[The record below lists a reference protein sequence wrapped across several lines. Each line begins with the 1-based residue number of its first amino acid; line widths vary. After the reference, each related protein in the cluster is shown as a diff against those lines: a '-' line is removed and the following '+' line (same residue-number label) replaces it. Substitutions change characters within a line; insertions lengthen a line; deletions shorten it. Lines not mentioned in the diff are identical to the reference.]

1 MATNHNDGL
10 LYIDN
15 ANKNIYFYDTDVP
28 LLKKLG
34 KILVEDY
41 PKYQV
46 LAFDNLPDF
55 KDDLIKE
62 RPTLL
67 IMEITEESAE
77 EVLEIVRKIRGDVV
91 DKSVPIVFTG
101 IRENLEKY
109 SREIQNFDIHVIPK
123 AIRVP
128 LFKSVIQT
136 AITEANTMQVDIITL
151 QEGEHLF
158 LDGDTAESIY
168 IIKKGQL
175 EVYKNHDGEDF
186 VLGKIKDGEVV
197 GEMAFLEGNRRSAS
211 VRALEE
217 CEILNI
223 HLANLREYLGSQ
235 PFWLEMI
242 LHALVERL
250 YEANKKIVGKK

>member
-1 MATNHNDGL
+1 MPTSHKDGF

-15 ANKNIYFYDTDVP
+15 ANKNIYFYDTDVT

-34 KILVEDY
+34 TLLVEDY
-41 PKYQV
+41 PKYQI

-55 KDDLIKE
+55 KNDLIKE
-62 RPTLL
+62 RPTIL

-77 EVLEIVRKIRGDVV
+77 EVFSIVKEVRSNVLNKDT
-91 DKSVPIVFTG
+91 PIVLTG
-101 IRENLEKY
+101 IRENLDKY
-109 SREIQNFDIHVIPK
+109 SREINTFEIHVVPK
-123 AIRVP
+123 AIRIP
-128 LFKSVIQT
+128 LFRSVIQV

-158 LDGDTAESIY
+158 RDDDTADSIY

-175 EVYKNHDGEDF
+175 EVYKDHDGEKF
-186 VLGKIKDGEVV
+186 ILGKIKDGEVV

-223 HLANLREYLGSQ
+223 HLSNLKEYLGSQ

-242 LHALVERL
+242 LHALVDRL
-250 YEANKKIVGKK
+250 YQANKKILSND